1 MKKKAVFTLVACS
14 IAALLLTGVLAVGLS
29 QNGFGIGALLEEAE
43 RGYSSEDG
51 GTRYEYTW
59 DPAETETTGLDVEWI
74 NGTVD
79 VTVGS
84 GDVIRIIEKSG
95 KELKSNEKLELSR
108 SGGVLKIKWNHELIS
123 FSIFQ
128 NRRKDLTVEV
138 PKALAESMEALK
150 CSNTS
155 GKITV
160 SGFTA
165 EELEFSSTSGDLELS
180 GLSGT
185 EADISTTSGKISLD
199 GMKLSEDLDVSSTS
213 GALVL
218 SNVQAKETDLS
229 TTSGSVSYAGSA
241 DELKASTV
249 SASVRA
255 ELYNCPKKA
264 EMSSVSGGLTLA
276 IPENKGFEAE
286 YNSVSGSFESDFAVT
301 GASGA
306 KSGHALYSGG
316 ESSFSFSTTSG
327 DMRILK
333 R

>member
-14 IAALLLTGVLAVGLS
+14 IAALLLTGVLAVGLKEG
-29 QNGFGIGALLEEAE
+29 GFGIGTLLDEAE
-43 RGYSSEDG
+43 GNFSDES

-59 DPAETETTGLDVEWI
+59 DPVETETTGLDVEWI

-79 VTVGS
+79 VLVGS
-84 GDVIRIIEKSG
+84 GDVIRITEKSG
-95 KELKSNEKLELSR
+95 KELGSNEKLEISR
-108 SGGVLKIKWNHELIS
+108 SGGVLKIKWNRELIS

-128 NRRKDLTVEV
+128 NKRKDLTVEV
-138 PKALAESMEALK
+138 PKALAESMETLE

-165 EELEFSSTSGDLELS
+165 AAMEFSSTSGDLELS
-180 GLSGT
+180 GLYGT

-199 GMKLSEDLDVSSTS
+199 GMKLSEDLEVSSTS
-213 GALVL
+213 GTLAL
-218 SNVQAKETDLS
+218 SNVQAGTVDVS
-229 TTSGSVSYAGSA
+229 TTSGSISYTGSA
-241 DELKASTV
+241 DELEANTV
-249 SASVRA
+249 SAAVRA
-255 ELYNCPKKA
+255 ELDNCPEKA

-286 YNSVSGSFESDFAVT
+286 YNSISGSFKSDFAVT
-301 GASGA
+301 GADGA
-306 KSGHALYSGG
+306 KSGRALYGDGG
-316 ESSFSFSTTSG
+316 SDFSFSTTSG

-333 R
+333 Q